1 MSHNSDPRVHSYNS
15 FKPLSAFRR
24 SISHKTHAR
33 MYTVA
38 HPDPATLMDTHP
50 RCTCRSIEKRVEDRP
65 VSYRV
70 TSIHHPLCLSS
81 RRGDTPTVEVI
92 ASDPYVTR

>member
-1 MSHNSDPRVHSYNS
+1 MSNNSDPRVDRQHS
-15 FKPLSAFRR
+15 FKPLCSLRR
-24 SISHKTHAR
+24 PISHKTHSR

-50 RCTCRSIEKRVEDRP
+50 RCTCRRIEKRVEYRP

-70 TSIHHPLCLSS
+70 TSIHHPLTLPY
-81 RRGDTPTVEVI
+81 RRGYAPAVEVVS
-92 ASDPYVTR
+92 SDPYGT